1 MQVIKY
7 MFQPHGDDRGQL
19 VALEEFKDIPF
30 KIKRVYYMYD
40 TGEGVRRGYHAHKN
54 LEQILICIHGTCK
67 ILLDNGK
74 EKKVVPLEKP
84 YEGLYVANNMWREMF
99 DFSPDAVL
107 LVLASESY
115 DESDY
120 IRNYDDFLEFIKV
133 NRMKIPFATFKP
145 MHDEIRKDLDQAYNK
160 VIDSNYFIQGK
171 ECELFEKEFADYC
184 NAKYCVGVAT
194 GLDALYLILRAM
206 NIGNGDEVIV
216 PSNTYIATALAVSYC
231 GAKPIFVEPELE
243 TYNINPALIE
253 EKITDQTKAI
263 IAVHLQGRP
272 ADMDTV
278 NEIAKKHNLYVIEDA
293 AQAHGTEYK
302 GQKVGTLSDAA
313 GFSFYPGKN
322 LGALGDGGAV
332 VTNNKE
338 IADKVRALGNYG
350 SDYKYHHIY
359 KGTNSRLDEIQSAF
373 LRCKLPHLDKWN
385 EYRRNVA
392 NKYFEGIKNPL
403 IKLPLKDSE
412 DYRHIYHVF
421 VIRCDKRDELEKY
434 LNENGIGT
442 VKHYPIPMHL
452 QEAYKDLNIKEGSL
466 PIAEEI
472 SKTVLSIPMYYG
484 MTDEEVNYVIDKLN
498 AFK

>member
-1 MQVIKY
+1 
-7 MFQPHGDDRGQL
+7 
-19 VALEEFKDIPF
+19 
-30 KIKRVYYMYD
+30 
-40 TGEGVRRGYHAHKN
+40 
-54 LEQILICIHGTCK
+54 
-67 ILLDNGK
+67 
-74 EKKVVPLEKP
+74 
-84 YEGLYVANNMWREMF
+84 
-99 DFSPDAVL
+99 
-107 LVLASESY
+107 
-115 DESDY
+115 
-120 IRNYDDFLEFIKV
+120 
-133 NRMKIPFATFKP
+133 MKIPFATFKP

-231 GAKPIFVEPELE
+231 GATPIFVEPELE

-272 ADMDTV
+272 ADMDAV

-373 LRCKLPHLDKWN
+373 LRCKLPHLDKWK

-421 VIRCDKRDELEKY
+421 VIRCAKRDELEKY